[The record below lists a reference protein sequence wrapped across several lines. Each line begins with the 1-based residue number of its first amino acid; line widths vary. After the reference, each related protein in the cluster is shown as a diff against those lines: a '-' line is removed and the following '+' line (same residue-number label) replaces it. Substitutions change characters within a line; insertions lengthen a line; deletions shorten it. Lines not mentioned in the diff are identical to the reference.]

1 MRGMLGWMAW
11 VLVVARV
18 LGQEVKFP
26 DPVRVALWPHG
37 APDGAGGVNLEEKPA
52 MTVYRPP
59 QPNGMA
65 VVICPGGGYGGLV
78 TGAEG
83 QGIARWLYDSGITG
97 VVLEYRLPG
106 ARSMVPLLD
115 VQRAIRLTR
124 HHAVEWGLE
133 TNRVG
138 VMGFSAGGHLAA
150 TAATHFDPGAAG
162 AKDVVSRQGSRPDF
176 AVLVYPV
183 ITMGPLTHD
192 GSKRNLLGTNA
203 PPARIRWFSCEE
215 QVKPTTPPIF
225 LAHAVDDR
233 VVTIENSR
241 LMAAALKAKGVPHRL
256 LELPDGDH
264 GLNGYKGASW
274 DAWQRESL
282 AWMKALERP

>member
-11 VLVVARV
+11 VLVAARV

-26 DPVRVALWPHG
+26 DPVRVALWPEG
-37 APDGAGGVNLEEKPA
+37 APDGAGGVSLEEKPA

-97 VVLEYRLPG
+97 VVLEYRLPV

-124 HHAVEWGLE
+124 HHAAAWGLE

-150 TAATHFDPGAAG
+150 TAATHFDRGVAG

-183 ITMGPLTHD
+183 ITMGPQTHD
-192 GSKRNLLGTNA
+192 GSKRNLLGTNT

-215 QVKPTTPPIF
+215 QVKTNTPPVF

-233 VVTIENSR
+233 AVTIENSR
-241 LMAAALKAKGVPHRL
+241 LFAAALKAKGVPHRL

-282 AWMKALERP
+282 IWMQALGRP

>member
-1 MRGMLGWMAW
+1 
-11 VLVVARV
+11 
-18 LGQEVKFP
+18 
-26 DPVRVALWPHG
+26 
-37 APDGAGGVNLEEKPA
+37 
-52 MTVYRPP
+52 
-59 QPNGMA
+59 
-65 VVICPGGGYGGLV
+65 
-78 TGAEG
+78 
-83 QGIARWLYDSGITG
+83 
-97 VVLEYRLPG
+97 
-106 ARSMVPLLD
+106 MVPLMD

-124 HHAVEWGLE
+124 HHAAAWGLE

-203 PPARIRWFSCEE
+203 PPARIRWFSCEQ
-215 QVKPTTPPIF
+215 QVKPTTPPVF

-233 VVTIENSR
+233 AVTIENSR
-241 LMAAALKAKGVPHRL
+241 LFAAALKAKGVPHRL

-282 AWMKALERP
+282 AWMKALGTP